1 MAHVDYSA
9 AGIPI
14 RDDLTKTHG
23 ELLEHLRAPGT
34 WWTGAERVAIAAESR
49 HALDCALCRER
60 KDALSPSSVKGEHD
74 SLGALPEAV
83 VDVIHRVRTDP
94 ARLSKSWFD
103 GVMAAGV
110 SEEAYV
116 EVIGVVTL
124 LAGIDYTARALG
136 APPPALPDPL
146 PGEPSRHHP
155 ATARPGVAWVPMID
169 PADADGDEAVLAR
182 ERTALRGLLTPEA
195 FVDAAA
201 VIGAFN
207 VVDRIANAT
216 GIPLDAGLAAMSGEV
231 REELDLA
238 RFSSSANTPGAG

>member
-9 AGIPI
+9 AGIPV
-14 RDDLTKTHG
+14 RDDLTKTHA

-34 WWTGAERVAIAAESR
+34 WWTGAERVAIAAEGR

-74 SLGALPEAV
+74 S
-83 VDVIHRVRTDP
+83 R
-94 ARLSKSWFD
+94 WFD

-136 APPPALPDPL
+136 APPPALPEPL
-146 PGEPSRHHP
+146 TGEPSRHRP
-155 ATARPGVAWVPMID
+155 ATAKPGVAWVPMIEL
-169 PADADGDEAVLAR
+169 ADADG
-182 ERTALRGLLTPEA
+182 PEA
-195 FVDAAA
+195 DLY
-201 VIGAFN
+201 
-207 VVDRIANAT
+207 
-216 GIPLDAGLAAMSGEV
+216 P
-231 REELDLA
+231 DLA
-238 RFSSSANTPGAG
+238 FVPNIMRALSLVPNEARKLQRSSDAHYVAMQDLANPSARRDLDRLQIELVAARVSALNECFY